1 MPGERALAAEE
12 EIMTT
17 ADITPLDR
25 LYAIADE
32 AGFDVSD
39 STEEDW
45 PEYMAATA
53 ATDEIILAPGL
64 DDDETRTDLLAMC
77 IALSYMMAPR
87 GGAPD
92 DPDQYVRAPDGF
104 AVVLRERIPEPPVGP
119 GHRAGQIAR
128 AVGRDTG
135 SAAFRFCVTADE
147 LAAYEEET
155 GDEASGAEA
164 PAEYLPASGNVS

>member
-1 MPGERALAAEE
+1 MNKNVKVAAASALAA
-12 EIMTT
+12 T
-17 ADITPLDR
+17 ADISPLDR
-25 LYAIADE
+25 LYAIAKE

-45 PEYMAATA
+45 PEYVAAMAAP
-53 ATDEIILAPGL
+53 DEIVFAPGL

-77 IALSYMMAPR
+77 IALSYMMAP

-104 AVVLRERIPEPPVGP
+104 AAVLRERIPEPPVGP

-135 SAAFRFCVTADE
+135 SAAFRFCVTEDE
-147 LAAYEEET
+147 LTAYEEET
-155 GDEASGAEA
+155 GEEAPRAEA
-164 PAEYLPASGNVS
+164 PAEYRPASGYVS